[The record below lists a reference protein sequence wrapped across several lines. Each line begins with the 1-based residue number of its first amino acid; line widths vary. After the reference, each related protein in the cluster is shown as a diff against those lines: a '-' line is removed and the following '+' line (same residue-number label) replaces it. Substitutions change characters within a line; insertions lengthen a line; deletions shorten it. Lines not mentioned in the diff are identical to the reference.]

1 MIKTRFIFLLLAVVV
16 QSNSWA
22 QNKFEK
28 ESRITRD
35 AVHPQALQF
44 IDSLQLTSR
53 VRWYLEEGLTEKTIE
68 AKFKKNKLRYSV
80 EFDTL
85 GRIQDVEVDVS
96 WNDLA
101 LDLRSIIESS
111 LEKNCS
117 RHRIIKVQRQFS
129 GKRNL
134 LFLLINNA
142 QISEE
147 LEVKYEVI
155 VRCRQENSVDLYEYL
170 FSQTGFVLSVSRII
184 FKNSSHLEY

>member
-1 MIKTRFIFLLLAVVV
+1 MIKTRFIFLLLVVVV